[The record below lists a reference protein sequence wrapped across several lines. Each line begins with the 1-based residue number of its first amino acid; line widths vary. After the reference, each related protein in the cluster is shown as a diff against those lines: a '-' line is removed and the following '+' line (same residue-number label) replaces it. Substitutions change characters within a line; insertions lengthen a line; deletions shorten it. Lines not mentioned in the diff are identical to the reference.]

1 MPEVA
6 TSSHTANSM
15 SRFINVPFNMRAAN
29 KLTPKE
35 AGNKITQSSHG
46 SFKKNFDYR
55 PSAPLRHSG

>member
-1 MPEVA
+1 
-6 TSSHTANSM
+6 M
-15 SRFINVPFNMRAAN
+15 SRFINVPFDMRAAN